1 MKRNDIEP
9 TPCCIADEDKNSKSY
24 KMIKDINYKIAELL
38 EMNPD
43 YNDFSLST
51 DTLEM
56 TDYKLAY
63 SINNKIVDGNE
74 KSLQKIEELIARRP
88 QTIEELI
95 AERELDLN
103 IN

>member
-43 YNDFSLST
+43 YKVLIHTHEPNDFF
-51 DTLEM
+51 
-56 TDYKLAY
+56 Y
-63 SINNKIVDGNE
+63 NKDKCNTRMI
-74 KSLQKIEELIARRP
+74 
-88 QTIEELI
+88 
-95 AERELDLN
+95 
-103 IN
+103 